1 MLFSRK
7 EKRND
12 AVEMLYQDA
21 KHERDKRHY
30 YRNLVLRSV
39 SAFFIGS
46 ILLAFLEA
54 RGLREFL
61 LAAAVG
67 ALCFLYAK
75 VS

>member
-7 EKRND
+7 EKRKD
-12 AVEMLYQDA
+12 AVEMFYQDA

>member
-7 EKRND
+7 EKRKD
-12 AVEMLYQDA
+12 AVAMLYQDA
-21 KHERDKRHY
+21 KHE
-30 YRNLVLRSV
+30 V